1 MQNKRMSS
9 EELLRSGGFGL
20 LLAKLSAPAVLVTL
34 VMVLYNLADVFFIS
48 RTGDPNKV
56 AAVSLA
62 SPMFSVLTG
71 IGLLLGQGGCTA
83 ASLALGQGRRDR
95 IRQISAFCVW
105 SALALGLVAAAGALL
120 FLAPLCRL
128 LGADADTL
136 PLAMDYLRVCSMG
149 APVLMLTNVIPSL
162 IRADGSSVASMI
174 GNFIGTAVNIALD
187 PLLILG
193 LNRGV
198 SGAALATVA
207 GNVAALGY
215 YLSVLHSKRGLY
227 SFSPRDISLRR
238 ELVCPMLGLGLPMSC
253 STLLMSVSHAVA
265 NGRMMTYGATVLAA
279 QSVAGKIGM
288 VVSMVVIGLCIG
300 MQPAISFNYGAGN
313 RARLREIVWKTAV
326 TAVTVGAALSGFCLL
341 FSSRILAAFLN
352 DGDVLRIGKYCLYS
366 AAVAGPFSGV
376 YQICATYLQATGK
389 SGRAVV
395 AALLEKGL
403 VFLPALFLMEAAFQ
417 MNGIIFCGS
426 VTTLFSAIAAMALC
440 LDALKKENSHEQ
452 REKRA
457 IQGNRPAHQAIR
469 AG

>member
-1 MQNKRMSS
+1 MQNKRMSG

-83 ASLALGQGRRDR
+83 ASLALGQGQRGR
-95 IRQISAFCVW
+95 IRQISAFCIW
-105 SALALGLVAAAGALL
+105 TALALGLIAAAGALL

-136 PLAMDYLRVCSMG
+136 SLAMDYLRVCSMG
-149 APVLMLTNVIPSL
+149 APVFMLTNVIPSL
-162 IRADGSSVASMI
+162 IRADGSSVTSMI

-193 LNRGV
+193 LNWGV

-215 YLSVLHSKRGLY
+215 YLSSLHSKRGLY

-238 ELVCPMLGLGLPMSC
+238 ELAVLRLGLPMSC

-265 NGRMMTYGATVLAA
+265 NGRMMAYGATALAA

-300 MQPAISFNYGAGN
+300 MQPAISFNHGAGN
-313 RARLREIVWKTAV
+313 KARLREIVWKTAA

-341 FSSRILAAFLN
+341 FSGRILAAFLN

-376 YQICATYLQATGK
+376 YQICAVYLQATGK

-426 VTTLFSAIAAMALC
+426 VTTLLSAIAAMALC